1 MSIIED
7 TTKRPDRAGVPGIKT
22 KRFPRF
28 DMMPS
33 VPETVSKTASKLRTS
48 LLFHKPTEGDPYC
61 RTPSST
67 ELFEASSDFS
77 LLDLGA
83 SPQSPT
89 RGRRRA
95 ANRKQDASDP
105 FSVLDS
111 QDASETETE
120 TDLDRQR
127 EEHERPD
134 TTAETTSRAAASKT
148 RRSLLS
154 RWQQSS
160 GVF

>member
-1 MSIIED
+1 MSAPEEAA
-7 TTKRPDRAGVPGIKT
+7 KCSNDRSGIPGVKT

-77 LLDLGA
+77 MLDLEA
-83 SPQSPT
+83 DPQSPT
-89 RGRRRA
+89 RGRRRGA
-95 ANRKQDASDP
+95 KRNQDASDR
-105 FSVLDS
+105 SINLDR
-111 QDASETETE
+111 QDASETDRTTEETE
-120 TDLDRQR
+120 L
-127 EEHERPD
+127 
-134 TTAETTSRAAASKT
+134 AETMAETSNAATSKT